1 MVLEMQIG
9 ARLKEAREAQNL
21 SLEELQEITKIQK
34 RYLLAIEEGNL
45 QILPGKFYA
54 RAFMKEY
61 ANAVGL
67 DPNELME
74 EYKEE
79 VPKTE
84 EPTEEQYSRIQRSRK
99 SQEKS
104 TSNFS
109 LFPTIIVGLL
119 IIGII
124 AVAIFFIV
132 QNMSGTESKDPV
144 NQDDGKGNDIVIK
157 DDSGGDEANQ
167 NTVDEDQ
174 DNEDQDGND
183 ENSEET
189 NEKAKEPEFTVIEEG
204 TGNTPESTVAF
215 SYTGDEV
222 KATLEA
228 SDDTWLGVKDD
239 EEDVLFEENMFNSE
253 QSPLELDLT
262 GKKRVFFKIGN
273 ASVLTITINGKEME
287 YPVDPSNVRQNIWV
301 ELKQEA
307 E

>member
-157 DDSGGDEANQ
+157 DDSGGDETNQ

-174 DNEDQDGND
+174 DGND
-183 ENSEET
+183 ENTEET

-262 GKKRVFFKIGN
+262 GKERVFFKIGN

>member
-21 SLEELQEITKIQK
+21 SLEELQEMTKIQK
-34 RYLLAIEEGNL
+34 RYLIAIEEGNL

-99 SQEKS
+99 NQEKS

-124 AVAIFFIV
+124 AVAIFFIA

-144 NQDDGKGNDIVIK
+144 EQDGNNDIVIK
-157 DDSGGDEANQ
+157 DDKGKNQANQ
-167 NTVDEDQ
+167 DKANEENQ
-174 DNEDQDGND
+174 DNEDEQGND
-183 ENSEET
+183 QDK
-189 NEKAKEPEFTVIEEG
+189 KATKEDTKEPKFTVVEEG
-204 TGNTPESTVAF
+204 VGSTPESTVAF

-228 SDDTWLGVKDD
+228 TGDTWLGVNADD
-239 EEDVLFEENMFNSE
+239 GEALFEESMFNAE
-253 QSPLELDLT
+253 KSPLELDLT
-262 GKKRVFFKIGN
+262 GKERVFFKIGN
-273 ASVLTITINGKEME
+273 ASVLTITINGVEME
-287 YPVDPSNVRQNIWV
+287 YPVDPNNVRQNIWI

>member
-1 MVLEMQIG
+1 MQIG

-157 DDSGGDEANQ
+157 DDSGGDETNQ

-174 DNEDQDGND
+174 DGND
-183 ENSEET
+183 ENTEET

-262 GKKRVFFKIGN
+262 GKERVFFKIGN

>member
-1 MVLEMQIG
+1 MQIG

-109 LFPTIIVGLL
+109 LFPTVIVGLL

-124 AVAIFFIV
+124 AVAIFFIA

-157 DDSGGDEANQ
+157 DDSDGGEANQ
-167 NTVDEDQ
+167 NTADEDQ
-174 DNEDQDGND
+174 DNEEQDGND
-183 ENSEET
+183 EDTEET

-228 SDDTWLGVKDD
+228 SDDTWLGVKAD
-239 EEDVLFEENMFNSE
+239 EEDVLFEENMFNAE

-262 GKKRVFFKIGN
+262 GKERVFFKIGN